1 MNFSK
6 IKKCRIC
13 DSNNFSKIINLKKQ
27 YIQGSFIKKGYPRP
41 YLKKIPLQ
49 LIRCKKCSLVQ
60 TLYTVNPKILYKSYW
75 YVSGVNKTMT
85 NHLKDIAKTA
95 VSLLKKEKIF
105 FKTKVLDIGCND
117 CTLLNAYPKKYIKYG
132 IDPSQVPLKNKG
144 KLIKIYNNFFPSKKI
159 ISDLKEK
166 KLQIITSIAMFY
178 DLQDPKNFVKSIKK
192 ILDFNGIWIFEL
204 SYLMKMLKLNSFDT
218 ICHEH
223 LEYYSLTA
231 LNYLM
236 KLCNMKIFKI
246 SFNES
251 NGGSIRCF
259 VTHSDNYLYDNYKD
273 NNFVKKILANEK
285 KLKVNSDKPYKNFF
299 KRIIKI
305 KEKLIIL
312 IDDILKKNKVIH
324 IYGAST
330 KGNTIIQWLGI
341 NNKKI
346 KYAADRNK
354 EKWGAKTIGS
364 NINIISESY
373 SRNLKP
379 DYYLVLPWHFRSEFL
394 AREKNFLDQGG
405 KLIFPLPEI
414 RVYRN

>member
-1 MNFSK
+1 
-6 IKKCRIC
+6 
-13 DSNNFSKIINLKKQ
+13 
-27 YIQGSFIKKGYPRP
+27 
-41 YLKKIPLQ
+41 
-49 LIRCKKCSLVQ
+49 
-60 TLYTVNPKILYKSYW
+60 
-75 YVSGVNKTMT
+75 
-85 NHLKDIAKTA
+85 
-95 VSLLKKEKIF
+95 
-105 FKTKVLDIGCND
+105 
-117 CTLLNAYPKKYIKYG
+117 
-132 IDPSQVPLKNKG
+132 
-144 KLIKIYNNFFPSKKI
+144 
-159 ISDLKEK
+159 
-166 KLQIITSIAMFY
+166 
-178 DLQDPKNFVKSIKK
+178 
-192 ILDFNGIWIFEL
+192 
-204 SYLMKMLKLNSFDT
+204 
-218 ICHEH
+218 
-223 LEYYSLTA
+223 
-231 LNYLM
+231 
-236 KLCNMKIFKI
+236 
-246 SFNES
+246 
-251 NGGSIRCF
+251 
-259 VTHSDNYLYDNYKD
+259 LYDNYKD

-312 IDDILKKNKVIH
+312 IDDILKKNKIIH

>member
-13 DSNNFSKIINLKKQ
+13 DSNNFSKIIDLKKQ
-27 YIQGSFIKKGYPRP
+27 YIQGSFIKKDYPRP

-95 VSLLKKEKIF
+95 VSLLQKEKIF

-132 IDPSQVPLKNKG
+132 IDPSQIPLKNKG
-144 KLIKIYNNFFPSKKI
+144 KLIKVYNNFFPSKKI

-166 KLQIITSIAMFY
+166 KIQIITSIAMFY

-204 SYLMKMLKLNSFDT
+204 SYLMKMLELNSFDT

-312 IDDILKKNKVIH
+312 IDDILKKNKIIH

-414 RVYRN
+414 RVYHN

>member
-1 MNFSK
+1 MTFSK

-13 DSNNFSKIINLKKQ
+13 DSENLSKIIDLKKQ

-117 CTLLNAYPKKYIKYG
+117 CTLLNAYPMKYIKYG
-132 IDPSQVPLKNKG
+132 IDPSQIPLKNKG

-285 KLKVNSDKPYKNFF
+285 KLKINSDKPYKNFF

-312 IDDILKKNKVIH
+312 IDDILKKNKIIH